1 MHCSCLNINQLESVN
16 VCDWHVLWESVR
28 LFVVTASV
36 DRLVTTRLCA
46 FAGWWWRG
54 RQSWGLG
61 TAAGCRQPTQT
72 RVLTADCRVTLTA
85 TKVLPSCLRCQC
97 WGFLKLHC
105 SSFEH
110 LSQFTLVTCWSSY
123 YLETVAL
130 PEKHFIPLSLSTC
143 LNSFLT
149 VFHPDPCIFPI
160 QISLPDHPV
169 LLATFPLGP
178 FLCLHLLL
186 GTLYLH
192 TFVLSTPYAVKHL
205 KFNLLQSAFTT

>member
-123 YLETVAL
+123 YLETVSHYLENTSYLSASL
-130 PEKHFIPLSLSTC
+130 PVWTHFSLS
-143 LNSFLT
+143 S
-149 VFHPDPCIFPI
+149 I
-160 QISLPDHPV
+160 QILAFFQYKSL
-169 LLATFPLGP
+169 
-178 FLCLHLLL
+178 
-186 GTLYLH
+186 Y
-192 TFVLSTPYAVKHL
+192 
-205 KFNLLQSAFTT
+205 QTTRYY